1 MHPDLQDIIV
11 TEADIRARV
20 AELGK
25 QIAAD
30 YAGKQLLVVGILK
43 GAAIFAADLV
53 RAIDLPVEVDFMAI
67 SSYGTS
73 TVSTG
78 VHRILKDLDDPI
90 EGKHVLL
97 VEDVVDTGLT
107 LRYLK
112 EYLEQR
118 KPASLK
124 VCSFLDKP
132 SRRTVEIE
140 AEYVGFQVPDVF
152 VVGYGLDYSQQYR
165 NLPYVGALKPEVYT
179 K

>member
-1 MHPDLQDIIV
+1 MHPDLQEIIV
-11 TEADIRARV
+11 TEDAIRARV

-25 QIAAD
+25 QITAD
-30 YAGKQLLVVGILK
+30 YADKELVVVGILK
-43 GAAIFAADLV
+43 GAAMFAADLV
-53 RAIDLPVEVDFMAI
+53 RAIGLPVEVDFMAI

-73 TVSTG
+73 TTSTG
-78 VHRILKDLDDPI
+78 VHRILKDLDDPV

-112 EYLEQR
+112 EYLQQR

-132 SRRTVEIE
+132 SRRTVDIE
-140 AEYVGFQVPDVF
+140 ADYVGFTVPDVF
-152 VVGYGLDYSQQYR
+152 VVGYGLDYAQKYR
-165 NLPYVGALKPEVYT
+165 NLPYVGALKPEVYA